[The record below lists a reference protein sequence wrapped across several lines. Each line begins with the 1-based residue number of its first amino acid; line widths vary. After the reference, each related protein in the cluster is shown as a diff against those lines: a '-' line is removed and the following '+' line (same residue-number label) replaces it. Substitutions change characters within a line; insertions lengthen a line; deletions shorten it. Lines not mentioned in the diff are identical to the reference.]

1 MAKEGKPSIYDFSLD
16 ELKETLKPSFRAKQV
31 YNWLYKQ
38 YATSYD
44 EMKNIP
50 KDLKEELE
58 EKYPI
63 DVMSILKKEISTDG
77 SIKYLFKLRDNLTV
91 EAVLLLMK
99 EKKKNEEG
107 VIVRSEKYTVCVSS
121 QVGCKVGCTFCLT
134 AKGGFVRNLTV
145 GEYIAQIVNIKRD
158 NDIPANK
165 SVNIVYMGMGEP
177 LDNFKNFTRAV
188 NVFSEEEGLSIN
200 KRRQTVSTS
209 GVASKIEKLGE
220 FDLGIQLAISL
231 HAVDD
236 ELRSELIPMNKAY
249 NIQTIIDA
257 VKKFPVDTRKKVMFE
272 YLVIKG
278 KNDSIEAAAKLIKL
292 LNGIN
297 AKVNL
302 IFFNPYPGTTYERPE
317 VEDMIRF
324 KDYLNDRGLI
334 CTIRESKGIDISA
347 ACGQLKEKDA
357 NGLTWDSNANFYCNC
372 SNSIRRRILYL

>member
-1 MAKEGKPSIYDFSLD
+1 MAKQGTPSIYDFSLD

-63 DVMSILKKEISTDG
+63 DVMSILKKEVSVDG

-302 IFFNPYPGTTYERPE
+302 IFFNPYPGTDYERPE
-317 VEDMIRF
+317 VADMIRF

-357 NGLTWDSNANFYCNC
+357 NGLT
-372 SNSIRRRILYL
+372 